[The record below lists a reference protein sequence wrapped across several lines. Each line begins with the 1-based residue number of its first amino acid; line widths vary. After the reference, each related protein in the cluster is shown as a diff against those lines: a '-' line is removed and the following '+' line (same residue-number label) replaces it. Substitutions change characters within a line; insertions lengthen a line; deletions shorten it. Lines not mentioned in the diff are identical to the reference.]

1 LAVLSINLCRVVDP
15 EVIVFGGGLAKAGK
29 VLLDLIRKYVKEKT
43 WTVLP
48 TDVQLTL
55 AVSDKAGVLGPA
67 LAAKQRFGKTH
78 LLESLAE
85 QTQSQPT
92 QQQKSFPPLTTSSSS
107 SLPSSDISNN
117 MATWL
122 GAGIL
127 VSTTAL
133 WLTANNRSNNVRNN
147 LVFSLALVGQG
158 VLGVYLVA
166 KSAITN

>member
-85 QTQSQPT
+85 SPSQPT
-92 QQQKSFPPLTTSSSS
+92 QQKSFPHSTTSSSS
-107 SLPSSDISNN
+107 SSPSSDMNNN